1 MKDKNGLIVTK
12 DQNKLLWLIDF
23 IKFSSNSKV
32 WCVSLI
38 FMVLSFLLA
47 CFVGNSNIFAASGGV
62 VTILGLLIFIGITT
76 PVELEEIQEVINS
89 RTSSPQVREDNGA
102 EVIAHIAKTVEDVLY
117 ARGRQ
122 VLGFS
127 ITLVGTLV
135 WAYGWLIEYLPWFET
150 INIYMTGG
158 CQGAKT

>member
-12 DQNKLLWLIDF
+12 NQNKLLWLIDF
-23 IKFSSNSKV
+23 IKSSSNFKV

-38 FMVLSFLLA
+38 FMLLSLLMA

-89 RTSSPQVREDNGA
+89 QTSSPQIREDNGA
-102 EVIAHIAKTVEDVLY
+102 EVIARVAKTVEDVLY

-127 ITLVGTLV
+127 ITLAGTLV
-135 WAYGWLIEYLPWFET
+135 WAYGWLIEYLPWFAT
-150 INIYMTGG
+150 INK
-158 CQGAKT
+158 CVN

>member
-1 MKDKNGLIVTK
+1 MKDKSGLIVTK
-12 DQNKLLWLIDF
+12 DKNRLLWLINF
-23 IKFSSNSKV
+23 IKSSSNSKV
-32 WCVSLI
+32 WSISLI
-38 FMVLSFLLA
+38 FILLSFLLA
-47 CFVGNSNIFAASGGV
+47 CIAGNSNIFAASGGV

-89 RTSSPQVREDNGA
+89 QTSSPQIREDNGP

-127 ITLVGTLV
+127 ITLSGTLV
-135 WAYGWLIEYLPWFET
+135 WAYGWLIEYLPWFAT
-150 INIYMTGG
+150 INK
-158 CQGAKT
+158 CVN